1 MQDDCEKTL
10 LRRYK
15 AAEKEIPN
23 FIEKGLSSK
32 FADEVL
38 LFVYYAG
45 HGCMETKQYFV
56 LNEDELNKRFW
67 SAEDKF
73 EKIGIKSGSAVKII
87 VVNDCC
93 REDYR
98 KLRESMETE
107 GERSK
112 RLKKEED

>member
-1 MQDDCEKTL
+1 MQDDVERTL

-45 HGCMETKQYFV
+45 HGCMENKQYFV
-56 LNEDELNKRFW
+56 LNEEELDKRFW
-67 SAEDKF
+67 SAE
-73 EKIGIKSGSAVKII
+73 EKLRLIGIRSGSAVKII

-98 KLRESMETE
+98 QLRESMESE
-107 GERSK
+107 
-112 RLKKEED
+112 